1 MEVSVL
7 TINIAGVQ
15 FDWFGD
21 RRKSLIK
28 EIRHLNPDVIFLQ
41 ETTVITERQYDQTM
55 DIAKE
60 SGLGNFIFAP
70 YGNLREYD
78 SPRLG
83 GIGIISRWPF
93 KHVQNRK
100 LPEGKIDKHGAR
112 VGLMGSIEVDGMELV
127 LATTHLSWR
136 PEERDLRVA
145 QTENFLEM
153 VNFTDELTIFGGD
166 FNANP
171 EEPALNTIRDQYDDS
186 FGIIH
191 PDDAGITWS
200 KTENTLIKSNWRGD
214 ERIDYIFCSKDID
227 VLEADVVMKTK
238 LPVFPSDHFGLLSRF
253 RIEDLR

>member
-28 EIRHLNPDVIFLQ
+28 EIRHLNPDIIFLQ
-41 ETTVITERQYDQTM
+41 ETTIVPERNYDQTM
-55 DIAKE
+55 DIAQE
-60 SGLGNFIFAP
+60 AGLPNFTFAP
-70 YGNLREYD
+70 YGNIREYE

-100 LPEGKIDKHGAR
+100 LPGGKIDKHGAR
-112 VGLMGSIEVDGMELV
+112 AGLMGAIEIEGTEIV

-145 QTENFLEM
+145 QTECFLEM
-153 VNFTDELTIFGGD
+153 VNFNDELTIFGGD

-171 EEPALNTIRDQYDDS
+171 QEPALATIRDQFDDS
-186 FGIIH
+186 FEVIH
-191 PDDAGITWS
+191 PGDPGITWS
-200 KTENTLIKSNWRGD
+200 KSQNNFIKSNWRGD
-214 ERIDYIFCSKDID
+214 ERIDFIFCSKDID
-227 VLEADVVMKTK
+227 VLEAEVVMKTK

-253 RIEDLR
+253 RIEDL